1 MPEAIASQIVS
12 QVFAV
17 ILLLACLAILGWIV
31 VSFAV
36 AVWAGL
42 KVEQN
47 TINKK
52 L

>member
-1 MPEAIASQIVS
+1 MPEAVAAQIVS
-12 QVFAV
+12 QIFSV
-17 ILLLACLAILGWIV
+17 ILLLAALAILGWIV
-31 VSFAV
+31 VSFVV